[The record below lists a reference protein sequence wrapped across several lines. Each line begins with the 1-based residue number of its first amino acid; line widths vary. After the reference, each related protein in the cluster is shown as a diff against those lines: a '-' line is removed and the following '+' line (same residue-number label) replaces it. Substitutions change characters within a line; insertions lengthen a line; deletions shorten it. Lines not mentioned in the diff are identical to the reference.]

1 MKSISIIAV
10 AVWLALATAAGYG
23 YSIWAVNNGKAL
35 PISGITL
42 AISIIVVAVILISLA
57 IPIWRYKR
65 NLKKAAVALEQN
77 PTAKVNKPM
86 PVDPFYAVRVL
97 LLAKA
102 GAVTASLLGGWH
114 IGVLIKQYTAPVV
127 VPGSTGT
134 NMAAGICSLILLA
147 VSFLVEWMCRLPSDP
162 KDPGVKKDSAV
173 PA

>member
-1 MKSISIIAV
+1 MKSISIISV

-23 YSIWAVNNGKAL
+23 YCIWAVNNGKAL
-35 PISGITL
+35 PVSGITL
-42 AISIIVVAVILISLA
+42 AISIVVVAVILISLA

-65 NLKKAAVALEQN
+65 NLKKVALVLEQN

-97 LLAKA
+97 ILANA
-102 GAVTASLLGGWH
+102 GAVTGSLLGGWH

-127 VPGSTGT
+127 VQGSTGT
-134 NMAAGICSLILLA
+134 NIAAGICSLVLLA
-147 VSFLVEWMCRLPSDP
+147 VSFVVEWMCRLPSDP
-162 KDPGVKKDSAV
+162 NSSGATKDSAV